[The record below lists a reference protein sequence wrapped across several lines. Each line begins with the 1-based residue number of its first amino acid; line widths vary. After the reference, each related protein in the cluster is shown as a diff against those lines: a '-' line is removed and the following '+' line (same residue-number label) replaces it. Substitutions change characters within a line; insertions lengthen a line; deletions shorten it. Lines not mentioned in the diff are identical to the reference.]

1 VIENII
7 LSIGKDEF
15 GDVLFAAFHR
25 KMRARQDLHDPA
37 PARGRDL
44 PLALPRSK

>member
-15 GDVLFAAFHR
+15 GDVLFVSISSQNAGPPGSA
-25 KMRARQDLHDPA
+25 
-37 PARGRDL
+37 
-44 PLALPRSK
+44 